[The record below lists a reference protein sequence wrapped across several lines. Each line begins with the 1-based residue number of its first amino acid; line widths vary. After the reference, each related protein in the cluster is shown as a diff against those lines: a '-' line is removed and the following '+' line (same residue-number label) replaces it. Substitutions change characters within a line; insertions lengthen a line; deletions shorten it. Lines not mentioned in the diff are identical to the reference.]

1 MPSGLHGSH
10 LETYKTIFKHPT
22 AHNLSWRD
30 VRSMLAALAEVVE
43 EPDGSLKV
51 ARNGQKI
58 VIHPHRE
65 KDITDIEELVK
76 LRHFLDRSG
85 VQAPVLAAAG
95 KHHLLVVI
103 DHREARVYE
112 AEMHGAAPHR
122 VQPYDAD
129 GFGRHLHYVQ
139 DDSNGQRKP
148 EQGSFYNDVIKTLKN
163 ADQIL
168 IFGTGK
174 GASSAMTQ
182 LVAELKQHHKPLAA
196 KLIGAVVV
204 DETHLSDD
212 QLLAKA
218 RDIYEHASPLAAAK

>member
-10 LETYKTIFKHPT
+10 LDTYKSIFRHPT
-22 AHNLSWRD
+22 AHNLQWRD
-30 VRSMLAALAEVVE
+30 VRSMLSALAELVE
-43 EPDGSLKV
+43 EPNGSMKIT
-51 ARNGQKI
+51 RNGQTI
-58 VIHPHRE
+58 VLHPRRE
-65 KDITDIEELVK
+65 KDITDVDELVK
-76 LRHFLDRSG
+76 LRHFLDKSG
-85 VQAPVLAAAG
+85 VQGPAAASD

-112 AEMHGAAPHR
+112 TEMHGAAPHR
-122 VQPYDAD
+122 VQPYDAN

-148 EQGSFYNDVIKTLKN
+148 ESGNFYNDVIKTLKD
-163 ADQIL
+163 AEQIL

-196 KLIGAVVV
+196 RVIGAVVV

-218 RDIYEHASPLAAAK
+218 REIYEHASAETAAK